1 MTVPALPHCPKSN
14 TRESPITQQLSKI
27 QVNVQTECNQIQL
40 VLNPISVGTEA
51 VSNIRKHS
59 EVSLLA
65 EQRTRGTASIVR
77 HSEDTRNDALT
88 MLDHQVLNT
97 SNVLQQLRMMKSP
110 GIQNLNEKV
119 GAVDFEWKLKKPPNP
134 PKTLFWC
141 CNRFYFKRVLTC
153 IFKSGKC
160 HFLAT
165 AMQSHQKQLHFSA
178 VVISKLEAIV
188 PSTRNSL
195 ITL

>member
-1 MTVPALPHCPKSN
+1 MTGPALPHCPKSN
-14 TRESPITQQLSKI
+14 TRESPVTQQLSKI
-27 QVNVQTECNQIQL
+27 QINVQTECNQIQL

-65 EQRTRGTASIVR
+65 EERTRGTASIVR

-97 SNVLQQLRMMKSP
+97 SNVLQQLRMIKSP

-119 GAVDFEWKLKKPPNP
+119 GAVDFKWKLKKTKTKQPQT
-134 PKTLFWC
+134 PKNSLFD
-141 CNRFYFKRVLTC
+141 
-153 IFKSGKC
+153 
-160 HFLAT
+160 
-165 AMQSHQKQLHFSA
+165 
-178 VVISKLEAIV
+178 VVIDFILKGCLHAFLSLENV
-188 PSTRNSL
+188 TSL
-195 ITL
+195 P